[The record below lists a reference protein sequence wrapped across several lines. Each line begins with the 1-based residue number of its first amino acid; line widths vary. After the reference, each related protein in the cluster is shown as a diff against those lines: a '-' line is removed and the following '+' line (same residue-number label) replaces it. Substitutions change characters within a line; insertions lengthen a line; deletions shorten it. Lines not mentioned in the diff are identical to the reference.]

1 MAEVEKLSLIQILA
15 IKIKKMVGAQI
26 IKRWHCQLGQYQVF
40 SRQKNMW
47 TGFISWMKI
56 RLLTL
61 IRSPSA
67 HAPTWIIRY
76 FSFQPHYQLWRLF
89 NTNWTKIY
97 LCLVATFVNWIPWKS
112 YDHTAFLSSV
122 LVLSLF
128 GKCICIFVALIF
140 QTTNNPYSFNKVRK
154 GRNYDIFAKYRHSC
168 YVRKIYHSVPRCSG
182 RTDSTDALALRKRLA
197 SM

>member
-89 NTNWTKIY
+89 NTNWTKIH
-97 LCLVATFVNWIPWKS
+97 LCLVATFRELNSLKILKS
-112 YDHTAFLSSV
+112 YSVPSKCSLS
-122 LVLSLF
+122 F
-128 GKCICIFVALIF
+128 A
-140 QTTNNPYSFNKVRK
+140 VRK
-154 GRNYDIFAKYRHSC
+154 MYLHLRRFNISNNKQSIFIQQS
-168 YVRKIYHSVPRCSG
+168 
-182 RTDSTDALALRKRLA
+182 
-197 SM
+197 